1 MTIRCE
7 WCNGEMES
15 TLSKC
20 AGCSTLVR
28 PFFGILQNQIPS
40 KSEMQRTNS
49 ILESSRGLSDTQRF
63 LNLADEIGS
72 EYDLPKAFRA
82 RRGRPYEW
90 SDEDC
95 ESWRRLHRVIDQYGS
110 VPIGWRIGLP
120 GGGLLKIEDNKHF
133 VDGYRLP
140 NSLPLLDLAEW
151 LSNPGRV
158 GAICNWS
165 EFLLAMSC
173 SVRGIHPMEDDDW
186 GAWNVIN
193 SWPGVDAPALD
204 VNVQDRWGQ
213 NTCPFMQFVG
223 MRVTEGDERKHPHQT
238 TGFIARSHRGAIQE
252 VEGVASAAWMEI
264 LEIGDHEM
272 DRLFNLRVAPR
283 LAVIDNRLHLIAL
296 KDGRPRLV
304 HVTVDPRVWRALVSF
319 SLEPEG
325 SPGARLMRD
334 LFYTWNGNDEELVP
348 TKTQMKSAKLL
359 RNSIEKLGERSST
372 TPIYYSDKS
381 TGIHVVGAS
390 GMHYLILGTDEP
402 SKFMVA
408 SFPHERH
415 LADVDKHGLKVCI
428 DPNIKL
434 PAGDV
439 AAAYLLALSNDV
451 ASRGHIS
458 TIDTLLNIFE
468 EAPAT
473 PSLVDA
479 WWKKVVE
486 TYDYIVEHEPDEDY
500 DEEEEEWLFDEVD
513 EEERAPVEEPVP
525 PSPPQPDRY
534 EILVEMFEEAMRMGI
549 DLHQN
554 EDEAV

>member
-1 MTIRCE
+1 MTSRCE

-28 PFFGILQNQIPS
+28 PFFGMLQNQIPS

-95 ESWRRLHRVIDQYGS
+95 ESWRRLHRIIDKWGS
-110 VPIGWRIGLP
+110 VPVGYTLRLP
-120 GGGLLKIEDNKHF
+120 GGGLLQIEDSKHF

-165 EFLLAMSC
+165 DFLLAMSC
-173 SVRGIHPMEDDDW
+173 SVREIRPMEDDGW
-186 GAWNVIN
+186 GRWNVIN
-193 SWPGVDAPALD
+193 SWPGVDAPAL
-204 VNVQDRWGQ
+204 NLNTQAEWGR

-223 MRVTEGDERKHPHQT
+223 MRVTEGDERKRPHQT
-238 TGFIARSHRGAIQE
+238 TGFIARSRRSAIQE
-252 VEGVASAAWMEI
+252 VEGVASTAWMEI
-264 LEIGDHEM
+264 LEIGDYEM
-272 DRLFNLRVAPR
+272 GRLFDLRVAPR

-296 KDGRPRLV
+296 KDGRPGLV
-304 HVTVDPRVWRALVSF
+304 HVTVDPRVWRALVSW

-334 LFYTWNGNDEELVP
+334 LFYTWNSDDEGLIP
-348 TKTQMKSAKLL
+348 TRTQMKSAKLL

-372 TPIYYSDKS
+372 APIYYSDMS
-381 TGIHVVGAS
+381 TGIHVVGSS
-390 GMHYLILGTDEP
+390 GMHYLIIGTDEP
-402 SKFMVA
+402 SKFTVV
-408 SFPHERH
+408 SFPQKRH
-415 LADVDKHGLKVCI
+415 LADVGKHGLTVCI
-428 DPNIKL
+428 DPRIKL

-451 ASRGHIS
+451 ASRDHIS
-458 TIDTLLNIFE
+458 TIDTLLDIFDG
-468 EAPAT
+468 APAT

-479 WWKKVVE
+479 WWKEVVV
-486 TYDYIVEHEPDEDY
+486 TYECIVEQEPDEDY
-500 DEEEEEWLFDEVD
+500 EEEEEEMFEMFE
-513 EEERAPVEEPVP
+513 EEERIPVEEPVP
-525 PSPPQPDRY
+525 PPPPQPERY
-534 EILVEMFEEAMRMGI
+534 EVLFEMFEEAMGMGI
-549 DLHQN
+549 GLHQN